1 MTAPVATRRGKHV
14 PNWGGGGANKG
25 DASTS
30 TTEDTSEAGAAPEAA
45 ETTADE
51 LTTQPGEAET
61 PTD

>member
-1 MTAPVATRRGKHV
+1 M
-14 PNWGGGGANKG
+14 PNWTGGGANKG

-30 TTEDTSEAGAAPEAA
+30 AAADTTQAGAAPEAA

-51 LTTQPGEAET
+51 LTTQAGEAET